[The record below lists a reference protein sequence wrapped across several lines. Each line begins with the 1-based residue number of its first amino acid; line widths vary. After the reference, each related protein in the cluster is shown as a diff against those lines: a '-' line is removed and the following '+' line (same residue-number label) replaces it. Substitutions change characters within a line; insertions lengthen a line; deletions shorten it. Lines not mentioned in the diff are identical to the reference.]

1 MALTKEDLQDIAKV
15 VAEANKSTQSDSYF
29 TLAPEHRNDD
39 CVGKDMVRGA
49 IGFVRRQPQDL
60 ELTIV
65 RPGGRQRPARLC
77 PW

>member
-49 IGFVRRQPQDL
+49 IGFVA
-60 ELTIV
+60 LTAAMVVSHKISS
-65 RPGGRQRPARLC
+65 
-77 PW
+77 